1 MENVVITYKDGSL
14 TELEAIKKISEG
26 EKLNAFTPQTKLM
39 CLALVTY
46 QKGSYKQIP
55 EMYWNKRL
63 AALAVNKDFRALAVI
78 PKMFYPSCVAEFAL
92 WGNKMTAEDEKEWV
106 TLFNEQ
112 SERFMKG
119 VVKRCPRLE
128 RFIDEEKKTASIE
141 MVSRENEFKK
151 PVKRV
156 KVPKFPEESF
166 EMLFQEDRDVMD
178 PESFFSLNIKYKTI
192 DRLSQI
198 VESDALFPADFI
210 ERLSLPNKNAYY
222 YRQAGN
228 TEMEEYWNRQKLP
241 YLNRDICMKIA
252 CKHPEG
258 AITTAP
264 YITKEAVQDFFYRNS
279 SVLSKAE
286 LTDYFLSFPPGTLDG
301 SMAKY
306 VRMSWQVLAHAPEA
320 LCNTEEADRYLKRF
334 PWDILRLPECY
345 QTEDRLITAGVKLS
359 GKNLQYIRNA
369 EMREKIALA
378 LNIGK
383 KNK

>member
-1 MENVVITYKDGSL
+1 MENVAITYKDGSL

-46 QKGSYKQIP
+46 QKGGWRQIP

-63 AALAVNKDFRALAVI
+63 AALAVNKDFRALSVI
-78 PKMFYPSCVAEFAL
+78 PELFYPSCVAEFAI
-92 WGNKMTAEDEKEWV
+92 WGNKMTARDEKEWV

-112 SERFMKG
+112 SEQFMKG
-119 VVKRCPRLE
+119 VVKHCPSLE
-128 RFIDEEKKTASIE
+128 RFISKEKKTDSIE
-141 MVSRENEFKK
+141 MVSKGNEFKK
-151 PVKRV
+151 PAK
-156 KVPKFPEESF
+156 KVEVPQFPEKSF

-178 PESFFSLNIKYKTI
+178 PESFFSLNIKYKTLEK
-192 DRLSQI
+192 LSQI

-222 YRQAGN
+222 YRKAGN
-228 TEMEEYWNRQKLP
+228 SEMEEYWNRQKLS

-252 CKHPEG
+252 HKHPEG

-264 YITKEAVQDFFYRNS
+264 YITKEGVRSFFDRNNA
-279 SVLSKAE
+279 VLSKAE
-286 LTDYFLSFPPGTLDG
+286 LTDYFLSFPPATLDA
-301 SMAKY
+301 SMARY
-306 VRMSWQVLAHAPEA
+306 IRMSWQVLAHAPEA
-320 LCNTEEADRYLKRF
+320 LCDTEEADRYLKRF

-359 GKNLQYIRNA
+359 AKNLQYIRNA

-378 LNIGK
+378 LNIGE